1 MRHRLLLRER
11 YLTIFKYVGVIVT
24 AVGIFLL
31 VPLFF
36 LISYSQE
43 LPYAA
48 SFLWASSLALI
59 TGGTLYFFSTG
70 KIKNEPALTIAE
82 GGVIVVMA
90 WFLTILFSTL
100 PFIISGLCSPL
111 HALFETV
118 SGWTTTGLSVMNVEE
133 TPALFLFWRSF
144 MQFLGGAG
152 LAVIMLSA
160 IIGPHGL
167 GLYQAEGRTELL
179 LPQIRRSA
187 KLILTIY
194 FGYTLTGLVL
204 YLTAGMSFFDALN
217 HSMAALSTGGFST
230 KTNSIGEWNSLTVEM
245 VTMVLMLLGTINFAT
260 HYLLLRGRI
269 KDFFRSGEI
278 QLVIVLTSLAV
289 PAVAFLGLRQI
300 YFGLGQTFRISLFQT
315 ISALSTTGFST
326 VSFNNWNMF
335 GILVVILLMLVGGG
349 VNSTAGGIKQYR
361 IYVMF
366 KSLTWE
372 FKKYFL
378 PRSAVIQNYVWKG
391 ESKDYL
397 SPQQINQVSNFIYLF
412 VITYFLGVLIFVA
425 SGYPLGD
432 SMFELA
438 SSLGTVGLSVGI
450 VSSQAPPHILWTVIF
465 GMTLGRLEFIIIFVS
480 LFKLGRDFKNYIIK

>member
-1 MRHRLLLRER
+1 MRHRISLRVR
-11 YLTIFKYVGVIVT
+11 YFTIFKYIGVIVT
-24 AVGIFLL
+24 AIGIFLL
-31 VPLFF
+31 VPL
-36 LISYSQE
+36 LLLVSYPQE

-48 SFLWASSLALI
+48 SFLWAALVAFLS
-59 TGGTLYFFSTG
+59 GGFLYFYSSK
-70 KIKNEPALTIAE
+70 KIKKDPALTIAE

-90 WFLTILFSTL
+90 WFITIGLSTL
-100 PFIISGLCSPL
+100 PFIISGLLSPL

-118 SGWTTTGLSVMNVEE
+118 SGWTTTGLSVMDVEQ
-133 TPALFLFWRSF
+133 TPALYLFWRSF

-179 LPQIRRSA
+179 LPQIRRST

-194 FGYTLTGLVL
+194 SCYTLSGLAL
-204 YLTAGMSFFDALN
+204 YMMAGMSFFDALN
-217 HSMAALSTGGFST
+217 HAMAALSTGGFST
-230 KTNSIGEWNSLTVEM
+230 KTNSIGEWNSLTVEII
-245 VTMVLMLLGTINFAT
+245 TMVLMLLGTINFAT
-260 HYLLLRGRI
+260 HYLLLRGKI

-278 QLVIVLTSLAV
+278 QLVIVLASLAI
-289 PAVAFLGLRQI
+289 PAASFLALREI
-300 YFGLGQTFRISLFQT
+300 YFGLGQAFRVAFFQI
-315 ISALSTTGFST
+315 ISAISTTGFST

-335 GILVVILLMLVGGG
+335 GILLVIFLMLVGGG

-378 PRSAVIQNYVWKG
+378 PRSAVTQNYIWRG

-397 SPQQINQVSNFIYLF
+397 SPQQINQVANFIFLY

-425 SGYPLGD
+425 SGYSLGD
-432 SMFELA
+432 SMFEFA
-438 SSLGTVGLSVGI
+438 SALGTVGLSVGI
-450 VSSQAPPHILWTVIF
+450 TSAQAPPLILWTTII

-480 LFKLGRDFKNYIIK
+480 IFKLGRDFNRFLKK